1 MPYFRAELQSFFK
14 STAVGP
20 PAFQTE
26 FSTLVSADEYLRL
39 DAEADGK
46 LEFTNG
52 LVWAMAGADP
62 AHNEINYNLNQAIE
76 PQLRRQGCKGYMGD
90 QRAFLF
96 AN

>member
-1 MPYFRAELQSFFK
+1 M
-14 STAVGP
+14 GP
-20 PAFQTE
+20 PAFQAE
-26 FSTLVSADEYLRL
+26 FFTLVSADEYLRL
-39 DAEADGK
+39 DAAADSK

-62 AHNEINYNLNQAIE
+62 AHNEINYNLNQAIG
-76 PQLRRQGCKGYMGD
+76 PYPRDRGCKGYMGD